1 MKLFV
6 LFLTD
11 FDVQS
16 PDRKMLQRDAQ
27 KFIDKNVNIIIEG

>member
-11 FDVQS
+11 AQS

-27 KFIDKNVNIIIEG
+27 KFIDKMSTLVIEG